1 MTPTSEDPL
10 PKLRADLDQAIA
22 GMAEFARLV
31 HGYFTQCVAAGF
43 SERQA
48 LSLTVAYQRHL
59 LSNGAA
65 DDDEG

>member
-1 MTPTSEDPL
+1 MTPEDPL

-59 LSNGAA
+59 LTNGASSEG
-65 DDDEG
+65 DE

>member
-1 MTPTSEDPL
+1 MTPEDPL

-22 GMAEFARLV
+22 GMAEVARLL
-31 HGYFTQCVAAGF
+31 HGYFTQLVAAGF

-48 LSLTVAYQRHL
+48 LTMTVACQRHL
-59 LSNGAA
+59 LTNGAA